1 MIFLLT
7 TSSDS
12 EYRFMCPYSQIKKH
26 IIFSVSYRNFRSS
39 WDKASLSH
47 ERSSQMAKWCFE
59 IFREEV
65 SQSPE
70 QLS

>member
-1 MIFLLT
+1 
-7 TSSDS
+7 
-12 EYRFMCPYSQIKKH
+12 MCPYSQITKN
-26 IIFSVSYRNFRSS
+26 IIFPVSYRRFRSS

>member
-1 MIFLLT
+1 
-7 TSSDS
+7 
-12 EYRFMCPYSQIKKH
+12 MCPYSQIKKH